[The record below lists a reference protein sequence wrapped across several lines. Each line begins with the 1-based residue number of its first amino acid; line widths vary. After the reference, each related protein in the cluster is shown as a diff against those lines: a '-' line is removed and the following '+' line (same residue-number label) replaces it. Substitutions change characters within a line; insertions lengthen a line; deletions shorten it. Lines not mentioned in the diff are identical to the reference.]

1 MKRSLR
7 EVPSSGLAARK
18 SLRAFFTGK
27 MRGFP
32 EVEGAGG
39 GVDAAGEEG
48 GEEGAGGGVDAAG
61 GGVDAVGGAED
72 DVGDLGVVEEEAGA
86 RRRRGG

>member
-39 GVDAAGEEG
+39 GVDAAGGEG

-61 GGVDAVGGAED
+61 VEGGED
-72 DVGDLGVVEEEAGA
+72 LKNRQKQKFSDFFSNF
-86 RRRRGG
+86 